1 MCVCMCA
8 CMYICVCVCMYM
20 IIIHA
25 YDMIKGSE
33 PEVPQ
38 LLASRCTTMYSTA
51 HAGAYDNT

>member
-1 MCVCMCA
+1 MCA